1 MKGIA
6 RKFIFLVS
14 VVALALPCIAS
25 AADIKPLQLGLPPLS
40 DRGRRPV
47 ESEHRPAPVRIYS
60 LNDANLSK
68 DAEAYLLHPDGS
80 IERVAIKKKGG
91 GITLS
96 FRTPFG
102 DGPMHGVH
110 NLYVI
115 DRKVIDGILVVRVA
129 KWMTI
134 HHHCSWG
141 HKYKYDRERLRPRF
155 LDTVPLEI
163 VGYGLWDGNFHSY
176 TRSGDRIPFRV
187 LSYGRPAPEA
197 RVRLCTARGWCREK
211 ITDSDGRVT
220 FQLIR
225 DYYPDSWSHFRSQ
238 HRDRFYVTAEYEI
251 KDKGTYSGETYN
263 AIKMVSTLSWW
274 YSPSRK
280 DYTSYLAGFSVGMI
294 TLTLTGVS
302 IFIYRERRKRPLKEV
317 VFNEKD

>member
-6 RKFIFLVS
+6 RGFIFLVS
-14 VVALALPCIAS
+14 IVALALPYIAS
-25 AADIKPLQLGLPPLS
+25 AADIKPLQLSLPPLS

-47 ESEHRPAPVRIYS
+47 ESEHRPVPMRIYR

-68 DAEAYLLHPDGS
+68 DARAFVLHPDGS
-80 IERVAIKKKGG
+80 IEKVPIKKRGRSMSV
-91 GITLS
+91 S

-110 NLYVI
+110 NLYVV
-115 DRKVIDGILVVRVA
+115 DRRVIDGILNVRVA

-134 HHHCSWG
+134 HHNCSWG
-141 HKYKYDRERLRPRF
+141 HDYKYDQERIRPRF
-155 LDTVPLEI
+155 LEAVPLEI
-163 VGYGLWDGNFHSY
+163 VGEGLWDGNFHSY
-176 TRSGDRIPFRV
+176 TRSGDRILFRV
-187 LSYGRPAPEA
+187 FSYGRPVARA
-197 RVRLCTARGWCREK
+197 RVRLCTARGWCKEK

-225 DYYPDSWSHFRSQ
+225 DYYPEGWSHFKSQ
-238 HRDRFYVTAEYEI
+238 HRDRFYITAEYEV
-251 KDKGTYSGETYN
+251 KDKGMYSGEPYN
-263 AIKMVSTLSWW
+263 GIKMVSTFSWW

-280 DYTSYLAGFSVGMI
+280 DYASYLAGFSVGMVA
-294 TLTLTGVS
+294 LTLTGVFV
-302 IFIYRERRKRPLKEV
+302 FIYRERRKRPLKEV